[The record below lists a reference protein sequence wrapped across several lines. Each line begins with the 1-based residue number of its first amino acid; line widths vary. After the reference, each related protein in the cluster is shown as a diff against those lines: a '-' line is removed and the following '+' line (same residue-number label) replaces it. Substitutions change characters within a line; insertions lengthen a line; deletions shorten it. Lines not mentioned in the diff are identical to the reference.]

1 MVASKSVLS
10 DGEHDRLGP
19 LLRLH
24 LVMVVAAWV
33 LTEGGC
39 ADVVVVSSV
48 CELDLACMTL
58 EGTSVMHV

>member
-1 MVASKSVLS
+1 MVASESVLS

-24 LVMVVAAWV
+24 LVMAVAARV

-39 ADVVVVSSV
+39 ADAVVVSSV
-48 CELDLACMTL
+48 CEPDLACMTS
-58 EGTSVMHV
+58 EGASVARV